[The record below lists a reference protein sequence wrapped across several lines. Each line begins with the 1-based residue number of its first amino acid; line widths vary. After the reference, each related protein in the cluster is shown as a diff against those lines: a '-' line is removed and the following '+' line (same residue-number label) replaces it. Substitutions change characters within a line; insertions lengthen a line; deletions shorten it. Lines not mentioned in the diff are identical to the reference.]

1 MTSVSLLHPRVPKQ
15 PGEIIAWTH
24 LSGCADSLALASAV
38 TQQQSFLVI
47 ITPDTQT
54 ALRLQHEIEFF
65 VDAHIPVQYFQDWE
79 TLPYDV
85 FSPLPEIVSQRL
97 EILARLPEL
106 SKGILILTVSA
117 LMQRLTPRTHI
128 LGQSLSIHPGDL
140 LNIDNFRERLEQ
152 VGYQCVSQVIQH
164 GDFAVRGSIIDIYP
178 IGSKIP
184 FRIELFDDEVDSIR
198 TFDTDTQRS
207 IEKVDQIEVFPTHEF
222 PFDDDAIK
230 TFRRAYRNAFPE
242 QGHRTLIYQE
252 VSKGNTPG
260 GLEYYIPLF
269 VDNCETLFDYFP
281 ANSTLVTSNQLSEA
295 TQRFWQEV
303 TIRYEQRGFNLDRP
317 PLPPDL
323 LFLDSQQIDTRISS
337 FKRIEI
343 HVSGTPHATNIL
355 PANNSPQ
362 IEYNCQPLPDL
373 SFANESDQAA
383 QNLSEFLSRPLD
395 KVLFVAET
403 AGHREALHE
412 ALGHQ
417 QIHPVTVNSWQEFIS
432 TDNQHAITIAPMDHC
447 LWSLDPCIA
456 IITETQLS
464 GRKAAQRRRRRKD
477 SGQAL
482 QNLIHNLNELDIGS
496 PVVHQEQGIG
506 RYQGLQKLTVGE
518 IETEFITL
526 EYAKGDKLY
535 VPVSSLQ
542 LISRYTGTDPDLAP
556 LHRLGGD
563 QWNKVRAKALK
574 RVRDVAAELLDI
586 HARRAARKGQRF
598 NIEQTE
604 YQKFSVA
611 FPFEE
616 TPDQE
621 TAIHQVL
628 EDMTSDQPM
637 DRIICGDVGFG
648 KTEVAMR
655 AVFIAASDAKQV
667 IILAPTTLLAHQHH
681 QNFLDR
687 FADWPIQTEV
697 LSRFVSKKQQ
707 TATITRIAEGKTDIV
722 IGTHRLLQADIQFKD
737 LGLVIIDEEHRF
749 GVRQKESLK
758 KLRAEVDFLTLT
770 ATPIPRTLNMA
781 MSGLRDISIIASPP
795 PNRHRIQTFINEWND
810 QIIQEACLREIRRGG
825 QIYFVHNNI
834 KTMERTASDLQKL
847 IPEASIRIGH
857 GQMAESEL
865 ESIMLDFYHQRFN
878 LLLCT
883 TIIESGIDVPSA
895 NTMIINRADKFGLAQ
910 LHQLRGRVGRSHHR
924 AYAYLVIPPKQAIS
938 KDAIKRLEA
947 IEASAEL
954 GAGFMLSSHD
964 MEIRGAGELLGDE
977 QSGQIQEIGFSLY
990 SELLERAVK
999 ALRSGKDINLESPLE
1014 SGPEVDLHCSALIPG
1029 DYLDDVQ
1036 TRLVM
1041 YKRISSARSID
1052 ALRELQIE
1060 MIDRFGLLPETTK
1073 ILFRIAELKLLAARL
1088 GIKTIDAS
1096 AHGGRLVLDT
1106 DPKINLE
1113 TLIHLIQT
1121 MPDQFKLD
1129 GQEVI
1134 RFYQEF
1140 SSEDEKIQYI
1150 EDLLERLS
1158 HQTH

>member
-1 MTSVSLLHPRVPKQ
+1 MTGASPFHPILPEQ
-15 PGEIIAWTH
+15 PGQQIVWSS
-24 LSGCADSLALASAV
+24 LSGCADSLALASAL
-38 TQQQSFLVI
+38 TQNQSYLVV
-47 ITPDTQT
+47 ITADSQT

-65 VDAHIPVQYFQDWE
+65 VGKNIPVEYFPDWE

-97 EILARLPEL
+97 EILAELPQRTE
-106 SKGILILTVSA
+106 GILILTVST
-117 LMQRLTPRTHI
+117 LMQRLTPRSHI
-128 LGQSLSIHPGDL
+128 LGQSLAIHPGNI
-140 LNIDNFRERLEQ
+140 LNIDNFREQLEQ
-152 VGYQCVSQVIQH
+152 AGYQCVSQVIQH
-164 GDFAVRGSIIDIYP
+164 ADFAIRGSIIDIFP
-178 IGSKIP
+178 IGGSVP
-184 FRIELFDDEVDSIR
+184 YRIELFDDEVDSIR
-198 TFDTDTQRS
+198 TFDTDSQRS

-222 PFDDDAIK
+222 PFDDESIK
-230 TFRRAYRNAFPE
+230 TFRKAYRNAFQE
-242 QGHRTLIYQE
+242 QGHNSLIYQE

-269 VDNCETLFDYFP
+269 VEHCETLFDYFP
-281 ANSTLVTSNQLSEA
+281 DNSTLVINSHLSDATS
-295 TQRFWQEV
+295 RFWQEV
-303 TIRYEQRGFNLDRP
+303 NTRYEQRGFDLDRP
-317 PLPPDL
+317 PLPPDR
-323 LFLDSQQIDTRISS
+323 LFLDSQQVSTQIDA

-343 HVSGTPHATNIL
+343 QNPDTVSTNNKT
-355 PANNSPQ
+355 AGKSKQ
-362 IEYNCQPLPDL
+362 IEYNCQPLPEL
-373 SFANESDQAA
+373 SFNNESDQPAL
-383 QNLSEFLSRPLD
+383 NLTTFLCEAIE
-395 KVLFVAET
+395 KTLFVAET

-412 ALGHQ
+412 LLGHQ
-417 QIHPVTVNSWQEFIS
+417 HIHPATITSWQEFI
-432 TDNQHAITIAPMDHC
+432 DGDDKQAITIAPMDHG
-447 LWSLDPCIA
+447 LWCLDPAIA

-464 GRKAAQRRRRRKD
+464 GRKAAQRRRRKKNT
-477 SGQAL
+477 GQAL
-482 QNLIHNLNELDIGS
+482 HNLIHNLNELEIGS
-496 PVVHQEQGIG
+496 PVVHQDQGIG
-506 RYQGLQKLTVGE
+506 RYQGLQKLTVGD
-518 IETEFITL
+518 IETEFLTL

-535 VPVSSLQ
+535 VPVSSLH

-556 LHRLGGD
+556 LHKLGGE
-563 QWNKVRAKALK
+563 QWGKARAKAIK

-598 NIEQTE
+598 NIDESE
-604 YQKFSVA
+604 YQKFSAA

-621 TAIHQVL
+621 TAIIQVV
-628 EDMTSDQPM
+628 EDMAAEKPM

-655 AVFIAASDAKQV
+655 AAFIAASNARQV
-667 IILAPTTLLAHQHH
+667 IILAPTTLLAHQHV
-681 QNFLDR
+681 QNFQDR
-687 FADWPIQTEV
+687 FADWPIQIDV

-707 TATITRIAEGKTDIV
+707 TETVAGLAQGKIDIV

-834 KTMERTASDLQKL
+834 KTMERAANDLQKL
-847 IPEASIRIGH
+847 VPEANIRIGH
-857 GQMAESEL
+857 GQMSEHEL
-865 ESIMLDFYHQRFN
+865 EPIMLDFYHQRFN
-878 LLLCT
+878 VLLCT

-924 AYAYLVIPPKQAIS
+924 AYAYLVIPPKQMIS
-938 KDAIKRLEA
+938 KDAVKRLEA
-947 IEASAEL
+947 IEASGEL

-990 SELLERAVK
+990 SELLERAVS
-999 ALRSGKDINLESPLE
+999 ALRSGKEINLESPLD
-1014 SGPEVDLHCSALIPG
+1014 SGPEVDLHCSALIPD
-1029 DYLDDVQ
+1029 DYLGDVQ
-1036 TRLVM
+1036 TRLVL
-1041 YKRISSARSID
+1041 YKRISNAESAD
-1052 ALRELQIE
+1052 ELRELQIE
-1060 MIDRFGLLPETTK
+1060 MIDRFGLLPEATK

-1088 GIKTIDAS
+1088 GIQKIDAS
-1096 AHGGRLVLDT
+1096 AQGGRLLLGT
-1106 DPKINLE
+1106 EPRINFE
-1113 TLIHLIQT
+1113 ALIQLIQT
-1121 MPDQFKLD
+1121 QPDQFKLD
-1129 GQEVI
+1129 GQDKL

-1140 SSEDEKIQYI
+1140 SSEDDKIQYI

-1158 HQTH
+1158 QKM

>member
-1 MTSVSLLHPRVPKQ
+1 MTGVSPLKPTIPEQSDEKITWLNL
-15 PGEIIAWTH
+15 T
-24 LSGCADSLALASAV
+24 GCSDSLALASALKLNH
-38 TQQQSFLVI
+38 SFLVV
-47 ITPDTQT
+47 ITADTQT
-54 ALRLQHEIEFF
+54 ALRLQHEISFF
-65 VDAHIPVQYFQDWE
+65 VGKSTSVQYFPDWE

-97 EILARLPEL
+97 EILAQLPQLTE
-106 SKGILILTVSA
+106 GILILTVST
-117 LMQRLTPRTHI
+117 LMQQLTPRSHI
-128 LGQSLSIHPGDL
+128 LGQSLSIHPGNT
-140 LNIDNFRERLEQ
+140 LNIDSFREQLEQ

-164 GDFAVRGSIIDIYP
+164 ADFAVRGSIIDIFP
-178 IGSKIP
+178 IGSKVP
-184 FRIELFDDEVDSIR
+184 YRIELFDDEVDSIR
-198 TFDTDTQRS
+198 TFDTDSQRS

-222 PFDDDAIK
+222 PFDEQSIK
-230 TFRRAYRNAFPE
+230 NFRKAYRNAFSE
-242 QGHRTLIYQE
+242 QGHNSLIYQE

-269 VDNCETLFDYFP
+269 VEHCETLFDYFP
-281 ANSTLVTSNQLSEA
+281 ANTTLVTSNHLIDA
-295 TQRFWQEV
+295 TQQFWQELN
-303 TIRYEQRGFNLDRP
+303 TRYEQRGFDLDRP
-317 PLPPDL
+317 PLPPNQ
-323 LFLDSQQIDTRISS
+323 LFLDSQQVNTQINR

-343 HVSGTPHATNIL
+343 QKPDTTP
-355 PANNSPQ
+355 NNENTGKQSQ
-362 IEYNCQPLPDL
+362 LTQYTCKPLPDL
-373 SFANESDQAA
+373 SVNNESEQPAL
-383 QNLSEFLSRPLD
+383 NLTKFLSKQLD
-395 KVLFVAET
+395 KTLFVAET

-412 ALGHQ
+412 LLRHHQ
-417 QIHPVTVNSWQEFIS
+417 IQPTVITSWAEFI
-432 TDNQHAITIAPMDHC
+432 DCDDKHAITVAPMDHG
-447 LWSLDPCIA
+447 LWLQDPAFA

-477 SGQAL
+477 TGQAL
-482 QNLIHNLNELDIGS
+482 HNLIHNLNELEIGS
-496 PVVHQEQGIG
+496 PVVHQDQGVG
-506 RYQGLQKLTVGE
+506 RYQGLQKLTVGD
-518 IETEFITL
+518 IETEFLTL

-542 LISRYTGTDPDLAP
+542 LISRYTGTDPELAP
-556 LHRLGGD
+556 LHKLGGE
-563 QWNKVRAKALK
+563 QWTKARAKAIK
-574 RVRDVAAELLDI
+574 RVRDVAVELLDI

-598 NIEQTE
+598 SIDQID
-604 YQKFSVA
+604 YQKFSAA

-621 TAIHQVL
+621 SAIIHVV
-628 EDMTSDQPM
+628 EDMAAEKPM

-655 AVFIAASDAKQV
+655 AAFIAASNGKQV
-667 IILAPTTLLAHQHH
+667 IILAPTTLLAHQHL
-681 QNFLDR
+681 QNFQDR
-687 FADWPIQTEV
+687 FADWPMQIDV
-697 LSRFVSKKQQ
+697 MSRFVSKKQQ
-707 TATITRIAEGKTDIV
+707 TEIITGLAKGKIDIV
-722 IGTHRLLQADIQFKD
+722 IGTHRLLQADIEFKD

-758 KLRAEVDFLTLT
+758 KLRSEVDFLTLT

-781 MSGLRDISIIASPP
+781 MSGLRDISIIATPP

-847 IPEASIRIGH
+847 VPEATIRIGH
-857 GQMAESEL
+857 GQMSEHEL
-865 ESIMLDFYHQRFN
+865 EPIMLDFYHQRFN
-878 LLLCT
+878 VLLCT

-924 AYAYLVIPPKQAIS
+924 AYAYLVIPPKKLIT

-947 IEASAEL
+947 IEASGDL

-990 SELLERAVK
+990 SELLERAVSG
-999 ALRSGKDINLESPLE
+999 LQSGKEINLESPLE
-1014 SGPEVDLHCSALIPG
+1014 SGPEVDLHCSALIPD
-1029 DYLDDVQ
+1029 DYLGDVQ
-1036 TRLVM
+1036 SRLVL
-1041 YKRISSARSID
+1041 YKRISNATSNEE
-1052 ALRELQIE
+1052 LRELQIE
-1060 MIDRFGLLPETTK
+1060 MIDRFGLLPEATK
-1073 ILFRIAELKLLAARL
+1073 ILFRITELKLKAAIL
-1088 GIKTIDAS
+1088 GIQKIDAS
-1096 AHGGRLVLDT
+1096 AQGGRLLLGAE
-1106 DPKINLE
+1106 PKINFE

-1121 MPDQFKLD
+1121 MPEHFKLD
-1129 GQEVI
+1129 GQDKL

-1158 HQTH
+1158 HKKQ